1 MAFKIVTFV
10 YSHFIQQ
17 IEGDSK
23 KIPLSLQ
30 KTIEQFSSDYQHYLV
45 EKKDIPAL
53 LSPTQELCEKSL
65 CLMGTDYSR
74 ASILRCYGEE
84 WDYQGSIDFDD
95 LIHHHQPTSICP
107 PFILYSSNVDFV
119 VKWGEEG
126 ASGHREWFSF
136 DPLCLDPLFDVHLL
150 PLHFASCML
159 HPL

>member
-1 MAFKIVTFV
+1 MAFKIVPFV

-30 KTIEQFSSDYQHYLV
+30 KTIEQFSSDYQHYFV

-74 ASILRCYGEE
+74 ASILRYYGEE
-84 WDYQGSIDFDD
+84 
-95 LIHHHQPTSICP
+95 
-107 PFILYSSNVDFV
+107 
-119 VKWGEEG
+119 
-126 ASGHREWFSF
+126 
-136 DPLCLDPLFDVHLL
+136 
-150 PLHFASCML
+150 
-159 HPL
+159 